1 VARGENYLEARYL
14 KPIFQKLDTSA
25 QAGSPQLSDREVL
38 MIRLIFE
45 GLSNKEIGERLSLSE
60 SAVKAALR
68 VLFDK
73 LGVRTRSQLVKV
85 ALEQYRDQL

>member
-1 VARGENYLEARYL
+1 
-14 KPIFQKLDTSA
+14 
-25 QAGSPQLSDREVL
+25 